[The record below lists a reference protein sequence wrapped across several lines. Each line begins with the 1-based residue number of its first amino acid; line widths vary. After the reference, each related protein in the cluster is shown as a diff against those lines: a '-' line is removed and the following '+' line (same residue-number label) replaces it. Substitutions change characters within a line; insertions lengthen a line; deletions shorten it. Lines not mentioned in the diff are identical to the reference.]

1 LRFERGQITGMAEE
15 EANEQ
20 TWLKGNRASLAT
32 KAKSVNPVSPRPPD
46 TKDAPSW
53 LFEEHD
59 RGMSTTNFPAELSPT
74 AAAGEAPP
82 LIKRKAPAAVHIADD
97 DDAEDDSDTCCCC
110 CPSNP
115 MLFGFQCFHFIA
127 GLAGLLALAA
137 NIYIFTLP
145 NLYPKDEIMR
155 CYALIF
161 CVLVVIIEFDWR
173 FVVNKIRFVDWW
185 ALRGF
190 FYTLVGFMTC
200 KIVVFQQLCTAY
212 LSAGMCTVV
221 GITDTTVEVSSAPQ
235 EIAGMV
241 LAAVGLGYIVMVRTN
256 IVWRLFQ
263 APFAYKLRKFPYISQ
278 RRARFA

>member
-1 LRFERGQITGMAEE
+1 
-15 EANEQ
+15 
-20 TWLKGNRASLAT
+20 
-32 KAKSVNPVSPRPPD
+32 
-46 TKDAPSW
+46 
-53 LFEEHD
+53 
-59 RGMSTTNFPAELSPT
+59 MSTTNFPAELSPT

-97 DDAEDDSDTCCCC
+97 EDAEDDSDTCCCC
-110 CPSNP
+110 CPSDP

-137 NIYIFTLP
+137 NVYIFTLP

-161 CVLVVIIEFDWR
+161 CALVVIIEFDWR

-200 KIVVFQQLCTAY
+200 KIVVYQQLCTVY

-241 LAAVGLGYIVMVRTN
+241 LAVVGLGYIVMVGTN

-263 APFAYKLRKFPYISQ
+263 APFAYTLRKFPYIPQ